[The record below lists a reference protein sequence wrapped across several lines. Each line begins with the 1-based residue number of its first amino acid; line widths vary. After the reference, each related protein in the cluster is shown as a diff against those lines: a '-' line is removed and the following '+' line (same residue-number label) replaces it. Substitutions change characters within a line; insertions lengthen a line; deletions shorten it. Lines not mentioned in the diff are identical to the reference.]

1 MASIQCKNCGGTVEL
16 PTGRQSTTC
25 PYCGGLVERTGSGHA
40 GAGHYMLAKTAF
52 ESGNYADAERF
63 CNMHLAQA
71 PDDVDALLLKAQA
84 IGWQQWTGTVR
95 LREVAKNFALALG
108 KVDDADERD
117 ELGATIRREFLAI
130 ASGKID
136 EALSVFLASPDKVET
151 DSLKKMYEDLQSAI
165 SDVSGLDCDNEGFKS
180 IGRKILKSI
189 DLDYVQSLVR
199 AYQLNPVEE
208 AYAVLSGRFGNCEA
222 VLSNV
227 CGDFADEDEV
237 FENIHATLKAFAKA
251 LDENIG
257 FDYVRDRWGAYHQV
271 PWAPQINEE
280 HFDSRWRHWY
290 PTLRKISLMRKQLVR
305 KTRDNAQDI

>member
-25 PYCGGLVERTGSGHA
+25 PYCGGLVERSGSGHA

-84 IGWQQWTGTVR
+84 SGWQQWTGTVR

-108 KVDDADERD
+108 KIDDADERD
-117 ELGATIRREFLAI
+117 ELGATIRREFLEI

-136 EALSVFLASPDKVET
+136 EALAVFLASPDKEET
-151 DSLKKMYEDLQSAI
+151 DCLKKMYEELYLAMP
-165 SDVSGLDCDNEGFKS
+165 DVRGLDCENEGFKS

-199 AYQLNPVEE
+199 AYQRNPGEE
-208 AYAVLSGRFGNCEA
+208 THSELCGRFGNCEA

-257 FDYVRDRWGAYHQV
+257 FDYVRDNWGAYRQV
-271 PWAPQINEE
+271 PWSPQVNEE
-280 HFDSRWRHWY
+280 LFDGRWRHWY
-290 PTLRKISLMRKQLVR
+290 PTLRKISLMRKELVR
-305 KTRDNAQDI
+305 KKRDDAQDS